1 MARVLGLSKNRSFE
15 RNAVACTTKVSPRR
29 MFQNSHLRV
38 VLSFENP
45 SFLGNVP
52 NSMENWEYLVPF
64 KAKYNNAL
72 GWNSYID
79 RIDPT
84 KLPSTFYYYRLVIG
98 CTKVTMGLAR
108 KSGILEPHAKEKTHF
123 VRQISNRSELKY
135 EGNQCIRSN
144 MQPLRYV
151 CRSLHYFIIRT
162 VR

>member
-29 MFQNSHLRV
+29 MFQNPRLRV
-38 VLSFENP
+38 VLSSENP

-79 RIDPT
+79 PT
-84 KLPSTFYYYRLVIG
+84 KLPSTFYYYPLVVG
-98 CTKVTMGLAR
+98 CTKVTKGLAR

-135 EGNQCIRSN
+135 SGNQCNRSN

-151 CRSLHYFIIRT
+151 CGFLHCFIIRT